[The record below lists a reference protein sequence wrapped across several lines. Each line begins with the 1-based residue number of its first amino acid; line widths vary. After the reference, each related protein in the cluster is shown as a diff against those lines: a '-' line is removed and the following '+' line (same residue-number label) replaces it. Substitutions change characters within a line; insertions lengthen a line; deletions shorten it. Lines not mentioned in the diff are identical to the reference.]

1 MPEFRGVAEVV
12 ASIPEGDRG
21 RALDAAARSYRETA
35 RNLGYEEGPIQSWVS
50 AVMLRLQ
57 AEVKKQAST
66 RQSPLK
72 ILHDELV
79 QAATGLNNNVRD
91 IGKGWEAMT
100 GSGTADFACFHRFGS
115 SVASAFLT
123 LD

>member
-1 MPEFRGVAEVV
+1 MAPFSEEEEILEAAVAGIPRIAEVV

-21 RALDAAARSYRETA
+21 KALDAAARSYRETV
-35 RNLGYEEGPIQSWVS
+35 RNLGYDEGPIQSWVS

-57 AEVKKQAST
+57 TEVKKQALT
-66 RQSPLK
+66 KQSPLK

-91 IGKGWEAMT
+91 LGKG
-100 GSGTADFACFHRFGS
+100 GKQ
-115 SVASAFLT
+115 
-123 LD
+123 

>member
-1 MPEFRGVAEVV
+1 MAPFSEEEEILDVAVAGIPRVAEVV

-35 RNLGYEEGPIQSWVS
+35 RNLGYEEGPVQSWVS

-66 RQSPLK
+66 RRTPLK

-91 IGKGWEAMT
+91 IGKGWEQ
-100 GSGTADFACFHRFGS
+100 
-115 SVASAFLT
+115 
-123 LD
+123 